1 MANATD
7 LTALYCH
14 GQKKNTQMKDFTH
27 RQHGFF
33 WPSHCIRVSWKSAL
47 LTSSPLGHF
56 RDPNNQLQ
64 VVKNL
69 RISVNSIVTNVNVL
83 PAALTPAQCQLLSD
97 TVYSSQPQEGA
108 ASNVVITGD
117 YNLNVCGKWGPS
129 SAWLMGLKSL
139 CSWFFFSVRKSQMV
153 TLPLCI

>member
-14 GQKKNTQMKDFTH
+14 GQKNTQIKDFTH
-27 RQHGFF
+27 RQHGFLAR
-33 WPSHCIRVSWKSAL
+33 HCIRVSWKTAL

-97 TVYSSQPQEGA
+97 TVYSSQPHEGA

-139 CSWFFFSVRKSQMV
+139 CSWFFFCVESQIV

>member
-14 GQKKNTQMKDFTH
+14 GQKNTQIKDFTH
-27 RQHGFF
+27 RQHGFLAC
-33 WPSHCIRVSWKSAL
+33 HCIRVSWKTAL

-83 PAALTPAQCQLLSD
+83 PTALTPAQCQLLSD
-97 TVYSSQPQEGA
+97 TVYSSQPHEGA

-117 YNLNVCGKWGPS
+117 YNLNVCGKWWPS

-139 CSWFFFSVRKSQMV
+139 CSWFFFCVESQIV